1 MKNDFPSENTIRQYL
16 LGRLDHQEEFESS
29 LSEQMLFNEELSEIV
44 DSIEDEIIEDYL
56 DGNLSR
62 EDRRAAD
69 TYFLR
74 PRQRQEKLHLAR
86 LLRQHFEA
94 KQGLVKKKS
103 GGPDELAPQLVGGS
117 RAATFDLRA
126 YARTYWMV
134 AMLALTVV
142 SGWIY
147 MSRLRKDLQSRLEAA
162 QKNEAKLTDELAQ
175 ERDHSASLTRQLQ
188 QLQPPVASLTF
199 LGPIFRDVETP
210 AVEIRPWTQRIKVS
224 IDLPGASSRKYDV
237 RLETKARQ
245 PIWAQAELAGSSN
258 GLTFELPTQGISTG
272 IYCFTLSSV
281 AGRYCFRAEVKK

>member
-94 KQGLVKKKS
+94 KQALVKRLS
-103 GGPDELAPQLVGGS
+103 LMSSCGN
-117 RAATFDLRA
+117 
-126 YARTYWMV
+126 V
-134 AMLALTVV
+134 A
-142 SGWIY
+142 
-147 MSRLRKDLQSRLEAA
+147 
-162 QKNEAKLTDELAQ
+162 N
-175 ERDHSASLTRQLQ
+175 SAS
-188 QLQPPVASLTF
+188 A
-199 LGPIFRDVETP
+199 
-210 AVEIRPWTQRIKVS
+210 QRHF
-224 IDLPGASSRKYDV
+224 G
-237 RLETKARQ
+237 
-245 PIWAQAELAGSSN
+245 
-258 GLTFELPTQGISTG
+258 
-272 IYCFTLSSV
+272 
-281 AGRYCFRAEVKK
+281 